1 MKHASMKALAGTK
14 IKIGIAA
21 VAGRVIGGGGSAAI
35 AQAVAFPTNT
45 RVLTTELEAGEGRLF
60 KLAIPHAP
68 SLPDLRAGVVMA
80 GTNETSRNIAIWP
93 EASMVKVFRDAVPPK
108 DPEPA
113 ILVEAARNEVVS
125 GQAVFWCARDARS
138 LKVRASELTLE
149 GGRGTIP
156 APRVR
161 FVGYVLVKDGRQPGY
176 QLRSRPAHYPDPL
189 TEQESLDV
197 PARTAQPVWLTL
209 KVPKDAA
216 PGVYAGRIDAEAG
229 VGGAA
234 AMAGL
239 VVKVRVYPATLPD
252 ERTLQVS
259 NWSYLCAPSVA
270 KAFGVE
276 QLWSSEHWALL
287 RNAARNMAAH
297 RQNVI
302 KVDPLN
308 LAEFT
313 PGAGGELRADF
324 SRFDQFVQIFVDEGV
339 AGRIEGADLAT
350 RKPGSPGQDIFRNP
364 FVVRIKAIE
373 AGKVVTRL
381 VPPESP
387 EAQQFC
393 AWYLPSLVAHLREK
407 KWLDRYMQHLADE
420 PMEPQ
425 LPSYRAVAAL
435 VRKHA
440 PGVKIVEAIFEP
452 KDALVGIVD
461 VWVPKTPFWET
472 GFFGA
477 RQKAGEE
484 VWLYTC
490 WDPNGR
496 RDLNRL
502 IEYPLTRTRLL
513 HWLNY
518 ATGTTG
524 YLHWGW
530 DYLERYRSEAVSF
543 NWTPG
548 DEWLIYPGRGVVL
561 DSIRSEAMLEG
572 IQDYELLMALARKDR
587 AAADRIC
594 RMLVKGRE
602 DFQDGA
608 AELRSARSELL
619 KECCK

>member
-1 MKHASMKALAGTK
+1 MLMPRFLSVLLAAALTAPT
-14 IKIGIAA
+14 
-21 VAGRVIGGGGSAAI
+21 
-35 AQAVAFPTNT
+35 AF
-45 RVLTTELEAGEGRLF
+45 VLMTE
-60 KLAIPHAP
+60 
-68 SLPDLRAGVVMA
+68 SRAG
-80 GTNETSRNIAIWP
+80 GESRDITIWP
-93 EASMVKVFRDAVPPK
+93 EDSMVKVFRDAAPPK
-108 DPEPA
+108 DPGPA
-113 ILVEAARNEVVS
+113 VQVEAARNEVVS
-125 GQAVFWCARDARS
+125 GQAVFWCARDAKG
-138 LKVRASELTLE
+138 LKVRASELARE

-176 QLRSRPAHYPDPL
+176 QIRNRPAHYPDPL
-189 TEQESLDV
+189 IEEESIDV
-197 PARTAQPVWLTL
+197 PAGTAQPIWLTL

-216 PGVYAGRIDAEAG
+216 PGIYAGKIEAEAG

-234 AMAGL
+234 ARTGL

-252 ERTLQVS
+252 QRTLQVT
-259 NWSYLCAPSVA
+259 NWPHLCIPAVA

-276 QLWSSEHWALL
+276 KLWSAEHWALL

-302 KVDPLN
+302 KVDPLD
-308 LAEFT
+308 LAEFA
-313 PGAGGELRADF
+313 PGADGGLRADF
-324 SRFDQFVQIFVDEGV
+324 SRFDQFVQLFVDEGV
-339 AGRIEGADLAT
+339 VGRIEGADLAT

-364 FVVRIKAIE
+364 FVVRVKAIE
-373 AGKVVTRL
+373 DGKVVTRL

-387 EAQQFC
+387 EAQKFC
-393 AWYLPSLVAHLREK
+393 AGYLPALVAHLREK

-420 PMEPQ
+420 PTLPQ
-425 LPSYRAVAAL
+425 IPSYRAVAAL
-435 VRKHA
+435 ARKHA
-440 PGVKIVEAIFEP
+440 PGVKIIEAIFETRE
-452 KDALVGIVD
+452 DLLGNVD
-461 VWVPKTPFWET
+461 VWVPKTSYWDLK
-472 GFFGA
+472 FFGA

-490 WDPNGR
+490 WDPNGT

-513 HWLNY
+513 HWLNF
-518 ATGTTG
+518 ATSTSG

-530 DYLERYRSEAVSF
+530 DHLERYRPEAVTF

-548 DEWLIYPGRGVVL
+548 DEWLIYPGKGVVL

-572 IQDYELLMALARKDR
+572 IQDYELLMVLARQDP

-594 RMLVKGRE
+594 RTLVKSRE

-608 AELRSARSELL
+608 AELRSARRELMA
-619 KECCK
+619 K